1 MVKKLAE
8 SNNIIYNGNI
18 LAFDF
23 GEKKIGVAVG
33 NSITKTARPLET
45 IRKIKKI
52 ERNQIID
59 RLLKEWG
66 PSLLVVGLPLNE
78 DGTESRLT
86 ALAKTFAEKIQ
97 NRFKIDTVMVDER
110 YTSVEAKLLI
120 RESTKN
126 ITKGS
131 QLTDHV
137 AAKIIL
143 ESYFE
148 QYQ

>member
-8 SNNIIYNGNI
+8 SNNVNYNGNI

-86 ALAKTFAEKIQ
+86 GLAKTFAEKIQ

-131 QLTDHV
+131 QLIDQV